1 MWRLKNGCLVRTLHK
16 HTVYNKRPVLVVLKR
31 RFVGVARGD
40 IDTMDQAAD
49 ARSAEQRYAAHKD
62 FEVAMRQAVMEVTS
76 LRACICTYMLCA
88 DAITARNAHTRC
100 THLALSSTPSI
111 WTMTVMLS
119 SIFASSRA

>member
-49 ARSAEQRYAAHKD
+49 ARSAEERYAAHKD

-76 LRACICTYMLCA
+76 LRTCIFTCMLCT
-88 DAITARNAHTRC
+88 DAITARNAHAHVAPT
-100 THLALSSTPSI
+100 LLSVRLRRSGQ
-111 WTMTVMLS
+111 
-119 SIFASSRA
+119 